1 MQQERM
7 WQGEDLAKVLAERFH
22 IQTGFH
28 RDQRK
33 LLEHLVQG
41 ERLLVIQPANWGA
54 LLCSQVAST
63 YLPHLTLVFSPLKA
77 LLRDQCQR
85 SNNLYHIPSALVSSD
100 KSFQE
105 NCATFTR
112 AMAGTIKILFLTSEQ
127 LDSANWQQYIL
138 KLKISL
144 LVVEEVHCVSM
155 ESHDFRQH
163 YRRVVEMMNALVP
176 GTPML
181 LLTEAAN
188 KHVEADILRQFC
200 AVNVIRSS
208 LQHTNL
214 CLHVVRLHGDW
225 EKLCYLATVLSER
238 RDAGIIYTATQESA
252 MMITLFL
259 CSSGIK
265 ATCEHTYC
273 DDGKRPDAEYS
284 LEISQYSV
292 RCMLPEQDKDED
304 TRSIRFVIH
313 YHAPGSLINYYREIS
328 SSIQHDSRLWCVL
341 LYDPADIVQQER
353 YIEQN
358 EPQEQH
364 YREVLSLLQ
373 AHSQGAHENNLQLN
387 TGLSRFVL
395 QVILDDLLE
404 QRLVI
409 FSKETRRYT
418 PTSRALSRRSETRA
432 SGKNIVDFSIQKQ
445 IRRRKLKELVALQQY
460 THTAHCYAAYLSNY
474 LGDEINGYD
483 RCGLCSNCS
492 KQQFPDVHPTQRI
505 HIAVTGFLE
514 NDFLPC
520 IEQQDTETGRAHEAG
535 WSLSYY
541 NGSRVGRQIHA
552 CKYYGAGPFPLS
564 LVLRATEIAKTRY
577 PVQNFQAVVSVP
589 PSESGSL
596 VEQFARQIASRL
608 GKEYF
613 AGLVKIRT
621 TSTQKRL
628 SNRIQKENNVRGAFA
643 VREPEKLVRS
653 TLLLIDD
660 IYDSGCTLYEAG
672 KTLIEAGAEAV
683 YPLTIARTLSTDQ
696 EQGGMVR

>member
-1 MQQERM
+1 M
-7 WQGEDLAKVLAERFH
+7 WQGQDLAEVLAERFH
-22 IQTGFH
+22 VQTGFH
-28 RDQRK
+28 RDQHE
-33 LLEHLVQG
+33 LLERLLQG

-54 LLCSQVAST
+54 LLCSQVASI

-77 LLRDQCQR
+77 LLHDQCQR
-85 SNNLYHIPSALVSSD
+85 STNLYHIPSALVSSD

-105 NCATFTR
+105 NCTTFTR
-112 AMAGTIKILFLTSEQ
+112 AMAGTIKILFLAFEP
-127 LDSANWQQYIL
+127 LDSANWQRYIL
-138 KLKISL
+138 KLKVSL

-155 ESHDFRQH
+155 ESHDFREH
-163 YRRVVEMMNALVP
+163 YRRMVEVMKDLVP
-176 GTPML
+176 VTSVL
-181 LLTEAAN
+181 LLAEAAN
-188 KHVEADILRQFC
+188 KHVEADILRQFY

-208 LQHTNL
+208 LQHMNL
-214 CLHVVRLHGDW
+214 CLHVVRLLGDW
-225 EKLCYLATVLSER
+225 EKLCYLATVLSKR

-292 RCMLPEQDKDED
+292 RCMLSEQDKDED
-304 TRSIRFVIH
+304 ARSIGFVIH

-328 SSIQHDSRLWCVL
+328 SSVQHNSRLWCVL

-373 AHSQGAHENNLQLN
+373 AHSQGTHENNLQLN
-387 TGLSRFVL
+387 TGLSSSTL
-395 QVILDDLLE
+395 QVILNDMLE
-404 QRLVI
+404 QRLVV

-418 PTSRALSRRSETRA
+418 PTSGALSRRSETKA
-432 SGKNIVDFSIQKQ
+432 NGKSSVDFSIQKQ
-445 IRRRKLKELVALQQY
+445 IGRRKLKELVALQQY

-474 LGDEINGYD
+474 LGDEITDYD

-492 KQQFPDVHPTQRI
+492 KQQFPDVHPTQTI
-505 HIAVTGFLE
+505 QMAVTQFLE
-514 NDFLPC
+514 HDFLPC
-520 IEQQDTETGRAHEAG
+520 IEQQGTEEGRAHEAG
-535 WSLSYY
+535 WALAYHD
-541 NGSRVGRQIHA
+541 GSRIGRQVHA

-564 LVLRATEIAKTRY
+564 LVLRAAEIAKTRY
-577 PVQNFQAVVSVP
+577 PIQHLQAVVGIPS
-589 PSESGSL
+589 SESSSL
-596 VEQFARQIASRL
+596 IEQFARQIASRL

-613 AGLVKIRT
+613 AGLVKIRP
-621 TSTQKRL
+621 TSSQKQL
-628 SNRIQKENNVRGAFA
+628 SYRSHKVNNVRGAFA
-643 VREPEKLVRS
+643 VREPEKLVQCS
-653 TLLLIDD
+653 LLLIDD

-683 YPLTIARTLSTDQ
+683 YPLTITRTLSANL
-696 EQGGMVR
+696 EQGGRV